1 MSLKS
6 RLLGAFCV
14 FSLIAFACATQQ
26 GGTAGGSS
34 TVEELPAE
42 NQAGGTTGGAAAAA
56 PAGPQLN
63 TFGSPEDGF
72 TAKMPGTPQVN
83 RSKETITDGDLVKA
97 DWVATVD
104 NVAYSL
110 STAEYPVKTVAAR
123 APDAFLNKS
132 KNDFLTALKGT
143 LKSEEAITLNN
154 VYPGKAFVISS
165 ENGELKGRAYLVG
178 PRLYTLFTLYN
189 PSIGSPAG
197 DAFLNSLTLINP
209 PAPVERAKRT
219 RATDGGTPMPGDGG
233 TPTPTPMPGD
243 GGTR

>member
-14 FSLIAFACATQQ
+14 FSLVAFACATSQQ
-26 GGTAGGSS
+26 GGTPGGSS
-34 TVEELPAE
+34 TVEELPTD
-42 NQAGGTTGGAAAAA
+42 NQAAGTTGAAAPAA

-83 RSKETITDGDLVKA
+83 RGKQTISDGDLIKG

-104 NVAYSL
+104 NVAYGL
-110 STAEYPVKTVAAR
+110 STAEYPLKTVAPR
-123 APDAFLNKS
+123 KPEAFLDKS
-132 KNDFLTALKGT
+132 KTDFVTALKGT
-143 LKSEEAITLNN
+143 LKSEESITLDG

-178 PRLYTLFTLYN
+178 TRLYTLFTLYN
-189 PSIGSPAG
+189 PSIGAPAG

-209 PAPVERAKRT
+209 PPPVERKSRRT
-219 RATDGGTPMPGDGG
+219 VATDGGTDDDEPTDGG
-233 TPTPTPMPGD
+233 TMPGD